1 MKNKNFIL
9 NNKKLTQTKQLLII
23 DDLIKKICMPFQF
36 TTTAI
41 NLDT

>member
-23 DDLIKKICMPFQF
+23 DDLIKKYACRFNSPQQ
-36 TTTAI
+36 
-41 NLDT
+41 L